1 MSSTPQGVA
10 DLEDLESVF
19 AALAHHSRRTIL
31 LVLHARGGTMTSGD
45 IAQRFDHSWPT
56 VTRHLR
62 LLERAKLVRVE
73 QRGRERL
80 YHLDRRRLQE
90 VAGAWVARFGVDTTG
105 EQSE

>member
-10 DLEDLESVF
+10 DLEALESVF
-19 AALAHHSRRTIL
+19 AALANQSRRTIL

-45 IAQRFDHSWPT
+45 IAARFDHSWPT

-62 LLERAKLVRVE
+62 LLERARVVRVE
-73 QRGRERL
+73 QHGRERR

-90 VAGAWVARFGVDTTG
+90 VVGAWVARFDVDTTD
-105 EQSE
+105 EQSD